1 MQATGVV
8 TGEFMFPLRGGFK
21 EGNFRIGVVHGLFKY
36 TELGVVTT
44 VAAFAIGL
52 FIAVITMLFEA
63 TVIDLLFFSPST
75 KCLSS
80 IKLWF
85 VGNLNRGVFTF

>member
-1 MQATGVV
+1 
-8 TGEFMFPLRGGFK
+8 MFPLRGGLK
-21 EGNFRIGVVHGLFKY
+21 EGNFCIGVVHGLFKY

-52 FIAVITMLFEA
+52 FIASVIPMLFEA

-75 KCLSS
+75 KCLSL

>member
-1 MQATGVV
+1 
-8 TGEFMFPLRGGFK
+8 MFLLRGGLK

-52 FIAVITMLFEA
+52 FIAVIPMLFEA
-63 TVIDLLFFSPST
+63 TVIDLLFFSPSS
-75 KCLSS
+75 KCLSL

>member
-1 MQATGVV
+1 
-8 TGEFMFPLRGGFK
+8 MFPLRGGFK

-36 TELGVVTT
+36 IELGVVTT

-52 FIAVITMLFEA
+52 FIAVIPMLFEA

-85 VGNLNRGVFTF
+85 VGNLNRGVFTL